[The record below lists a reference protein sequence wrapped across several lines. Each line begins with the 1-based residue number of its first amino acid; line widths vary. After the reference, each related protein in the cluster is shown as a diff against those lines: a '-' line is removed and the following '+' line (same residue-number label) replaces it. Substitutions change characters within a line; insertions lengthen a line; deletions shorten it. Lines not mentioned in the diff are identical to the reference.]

1 MYNIVFVWNQRQ
13 AAANELVG
21 AFKHQIRDA
30 LKHRISHVTWSHWV
44 FFGGAAFLTSDTFI
58 QETQPGLTR
67 PQLVSHAASPHG
79 SLVLIHSCLEALS
92 VAPFDAQPCECSAE

>member
-44 FFGGAAFLTSDTFI
+44 FFGGGGLFNIRHFYPRDPARFDQTPTRVPCSIA
-58 QETQPGLTR
+58 PRLTR
-67 PQLVSHAASPHG
+67 SDP
-79 SLVLIHSCLEALS
+79 
-92 VAPFDAQPCECSAE
+92 